1 MSAKRRQ
8 EAIERFSVPLDDGD
22 ISFSTSHCPIP
33 SKRSGNNSRI
43 TAAQGVDDDDS
54 MLSADDSDFNFLDD
68 DDDDTAFSS
77 TQKSKGK
84 GKAKAKAKATFRTK
98 DFLPGENPKVMLLSL
113 KCGSL
118 GLNLTVAN
126 NVYL

>member
-8 EAIERFSVPLDDGD
+8 EAIERFNVPLEDNEAGSSLGERVPTTRSRLRPKTSSNSVGDDD
-22 ISFSTSHCPIP
+22 SHVNSTDDDFI
-33 SKRSGNNSRI
+33 
-43 TAAQGVDDDDS
+43 DDDDNG
-54 MLSADDSDFNFLDD
+54 SASIR
-68 DDDDTAFSS
+68 
-77 TQKSKGK
+77 KRKGK
-84 GKAKAKAKATFRTK
+84 GKANTNTH
-98 DFLPGENPKVMLLSL
+98 GENPRVMLLSL

>member
-22 ISFSTSHCPIP
+22 ISYSTSHCPIP
-33 SKRSGNNSRI
+33 SKRSGNKSRI
-43 TAAQGVDDDDS
+43 TAAYGVDDDDS
-54 MLSADDSDFNFLDD
+54 MISGDDGDSNFLDD

-84 GKAKAKAKATFRTK
+84 GKAKAKATYRTK